1 MAVGRSADLILL
13 TADPLADIANTEHR
27 AGVMVRGRGSR
38 KTRSSGGWRR
48 SRSLWQLA
56 RARATSG
63 YAAACSSFPRFAR
76 TATPRRSRP
85 APTPSASTSR
95 TAWRSRAKETARE
108 QAFALLAGRE
118 PTPAE
123 VSLRVNDVKTEPG
136 RADLAA
142 LVEAGVRPDALMLPK
157 VAGAGEVRE
166 VEAALA
172 RLGAALPLIVQLE
185 TAAGVLAAEEIAA
198 ASPNVSAV
206 FFGAIDLSAD
216 LGCAVAWEA
225 LLYARSRVVLAAGAA
240 GVSALDSP
248 FMDVPAV
255 EALADESRR
264 VRRLGFAG
272 KAAIHP
278 TQVPV
283 IQRAFSPSDE
293 ELAWARKIVAAYE
306 EAARG
311 RAAGRRPAHRA
322 PGHPRRA
329 PQPADRRPARGRR
342 RSGPLRPG
350 AGRLR
355 PGAGREAGQA
365 PAAAASTRT
374 SRKHQAGCES
384 RAEAAGRSP
393 RPPGPTSRT
402 GRRP

>member
-1 MAVGRSADLILL
+1 MATSAAGDW
-13 TADPLADIANTEHR
+13 R
-27 AGVMVRGRGSR
+27 AGADDERI
-38 KTRSSGGWRR
+38 RR
-48 SRSLWQLA
+48 SLLFVPAVRPDRYPKALA
-56 RARATSG
+56 TGADAVCLDLEDG
-63 YAAACSSFPRFAR
+63 VAFG
-76 TATPRRSRP
+76 
-85 APTPSASTSR
+85 
-95 TAWRSRAKETARE
+95 AKETARE

-118 PTPAE
+118 PAPAE
-123 VSLRVNDVKTEPG
+123 VSLRVNDVKTELG

-142 LVEAGVRPDALMLPK
+142 LVAAGLRPDALMLPK

-172 RLGAALPLIVQLE
+172 PLGAALPLIVQLE
-185 TAAGVLAAEEIAA
+185 TAAGVLAAEAIAA
-198 ASPNVSAV
+198 ASPSVSAV

-216 LGCAVAWEA
+216 LGCAVEWEA

-255 EALADESRR
+255 EALADESSR

-306 EAARG
+306 SQQGGVLLVDGRLIERPVV
-311 RAAGRRPAHRA
+311 RAAHRNLRI
-322 PGHPRRA
+322 G
-329 PQPADRRPARGRR
+329 AR
-342 RSGPLRPG
+342 LAG
-350 AGRLR
+350 AGG
-355 PGAGREAGQA
+355 PGR
-365 PAAAASTRT
+365 
-374 SRKHQAGCES
+374 
-384 RAEAAGRSP
+384 
-393 RPPGPTSRT
+393 
-402 GRRP
+402 

>member
-1 MAVGRSADLILL
+1 MATRQAGADVERI
-13 TADPLADIANTEHR
+13 
-27 AGVMVRGRGSR
+27 
-38 KTRSSGGWRR
+38 RR
-48 SRSLWQLA
+48 SLLFVPAVRPDRYPKALA
-56 RARATSG
+56 TGADAVCLDLEDG
-63 YAAACSSFPRFAR
+63 VAFG
-76 TATPRRSRP
+76 
-85 APTPSASTSR
+85 
-95 TAWRSRAKETARE
+95 AKETARE
-108 QAFALLAGRE
+108 QAFALLAGRA

-123 VSLRVNDVKTEPG
+123 VSLRVNDVKTELG
-136 RADLAA
+136 RIDLAA

-157 VAGAGEVRE
+157 VAGAAEIRE
-166 VEAALA
+166 VEAALSGT
-172 RLGAALPLIVQLE
+172 GAALPLIVQLE

-216 LGCAVAWEA
+216 LGCAVEWEA

-306 EAARG
+306 RRQGGVLLVDGQLIERPVVRAARRNLQIGERLAGEGDPG
-311 RAAGRRPAHRA
+311 R
-322 PGHPRRA
+322 
-329 PQPADRRPARGRR
+329 
-342 RSGPLRPG
+342 
-350 AGRLR
+350 
-355 PGAGREAGQA
+355 
-365 PAAAASTRT
+365 
-374 SRKHQAGCES
+374 
-384 RAEAAGRSP
+384 
-393 RPPGPTSRT
+393 
-402 GRRP
+402 